1 MRQRTA
7 SRLPNRAT
15 ITDTEQTGT
24 NELGEPIGAEK
35 ITIAEDVPCA
45 YSDEST
51 QFVRTDSG
59 ERVNKPAT
67 VRFEQTV
74 GVEEGHTID
83 IEGIEQTFEAR
94 GVDRQRDHRR
104 GRLLAIVVDVER
116 VD

>member
-7 SRLPNRAT
+7 SRLPDRAT
-15 ITDTEQTGT
+15 ISGTDQTGS
-24 NELGEPIGAEK
+24 NELGEPIVEEA
-35 ITIAEDVPCA
+35 TIAEDVPCA

-94 GVDRQRDHRR
+94 GVDRKRDHRR
-104 GRLLAIVVDVER
+104 GRIVAVVVELER
-116 VD
+116 VN